1 MLLSKK
7 IRLLW
12 QEKIEPGY
20 TSIIPKISFDRGK
33 DWISLQTLAGNAR
46 TNTEDYLS
54 SKSLENGYNQ
64 LDITLAM
71 CPKIVPEIKQISAR
85 PNSIGFSA
93 GTWYFAVCA
102 LTYDYPGFEINST
115 SSYFNGPI
123 SKVVSVTLNETS
135 SVDLYIRYPE
145 YTKGLAVYWGQDDG
159 GTVTLKL
166 HHVTNFVQKLKTTLT
181 DIGTTIELLNE
192 YPFPSYGTVKIDN
205 EYIDYESCTWDT
217 DHWELTGLTRG
228 QRGSTAATHTTS
240 FGNEIEVYLANYTGG
255 IYGEIPERI
264 YPKPTTSANLE
275 QYLNFDSSSVLN
287 LVSGG
292 STPTTLGTLEYS
304 SDFALMGKTLKL
316 PGTGVVKTNEALT
329 DTGSLHLLH
338 ALVDLVDDAN
348 PYIFSALSGL
358 WLAIDKTNLK
368 PILGYDTT
376 TILSSDD
383 PRTPSLS
390 KLDLDQLMLTWE
402 PITGDLMNFKLYINE
417 NLVADID
424 SSIDSTTFTPGEPYI
439 GGLQTGVDTYTN
451 TYIGYIDE
459 FRIYNTVLTL
469 SDCSTILEEVLN
481 SDSIYCGLI
490 PIVHSGYYPDLD
502 VDILGTKIQLYEPLI
517 DKEFATTTPATYGY
531 DYGISID
538 NWIVE
543 HFYADQSIPTAE
555 HLTYPIDPDAIKIRF
570 DMTSD
575 SQGFKTPEIK
585 NVSTIISEV
594 SLS

>member
-1 MLLSKK
+1 MLTSKK

-12 QEKIEPGY
+12 QEKIEDGY
-20 TSIIPKISFDRGK
+20 TSIIPKISFDRGN
-33 DWISLQTLAGNAR
+33 DWISLQTLSGDAR
-46 TNTEDYLS
+46 TNTESYLS
-54 SKSLENGYNQ
+54 SEALDNGYSQ
-64 LDITLAM
+64 LDITFGI
-71 CPKIVPEIKQISAR
+71 CPEIVPEIKEVVTAAHT
-85 PNSIGFSA
+85 PGFA
-93 GTWYFAVCA
+93 TGTWYFAVSA
-102 LTYDYPGFEINST
+102 LTYDYPGFETVST

-123 SKVVSVTLNETS
+123 SKVVEVVLGESS
-135 SVDLYIRYPE
+135 SVDLYVRYPE

-329 DTGSLHLLH
+329 DTGSIHLLH
-338 ALVDLVDDAN
+338 AFVDLVDDAN

>member
-33 DWISLQTLAGNAR
+33 DWISLQTFAGNAR

-145 YTKGLAVYWGQDDG
+145 YTKGLAIYWGQNSG
-159 GTVTLKL
+159 GTITLKL
-166 HHVTNFVQKLKTTLT
+166 HYVTNFVQKLKESLTTLS
-181 DIGTTIELLNE
+181 TTIKLLNE
-192 YPFPSYGTVKIDN
+192 YPFPNHGTVKIDN
-205 EYIDYESCTWDT
+205 EYIDYTTCTWNT

-228 QRGSTAATHTTS
+228 CRGSAVEAHTTT
-240 FGNEIEVYLANYTGG
+240 FNDETEVYLANYTGG
-255 IYGEIPERI
+255 VYGEIPKRI
-264 YPKPTTSANLE
+264 YLKPSIYSNLK
-275 QYLNFDSSSVLN
+275 QYLNFDSDSVLN
-287 LVSGG
+287 LVPNGP
-292 STPTTLGTLEYS
+292 TPEVLGTVEYS

-316 PGTGVVKTNEALT
+316 TGSGVIKTNETLNN
-329 DTGSLHLLH
+329 TGSIHLLH
-338 ALVDLVDDAN
+338 SFVDSVGNVN
-348 PYIFSALSGL
+348 PYIFGSVSGL
-358 WLAIDKTNLK
+358 WLSIDKTNLK
-368 PILGYDTT
+368 PVLGYGET
-376 TILSSDD
+376 TILSNND

-390 KLDLDQLMLTWE
+390 KLDLDQLILTWE
-402 PITGDLMNFKLYINE
+402 PTTENVMNFKLYINRS
-417 NLVADID
+417 LIADID
-424 SSIDSTTFTPGEPYI
+424 TNIDSETFNPGSPYI
-439 GGLQTGVDTYTN
+439 GGLQTGVNTYTN

-459 FRIYNTVLTL
+459 FRIYNTVLSL
-469 SDCSTILEEVLN
+469 NDCSAILEEILN
-481 SDSIYCGLI
+481 SDSSYCGLI
-490 PIVHSGYYPDLD
+490 SIIDDGYYPDLSVD
-502 VDILGTKIQLYEPLI
+502 VSGTRIQLYEPLI
-517 DKEFATTTPATYGY
+517 DKEFSTTTPDTYGY
-531 DYGISID
+531 DYGVSID
-538 NWIVE
+538 NWIIE
-543 HFYADQSIPTAE
+543 HFYTDQSIPSAE
-555 HLTYPIDPDAIKIRF
+555 HLTYPIDPEAIKIRF